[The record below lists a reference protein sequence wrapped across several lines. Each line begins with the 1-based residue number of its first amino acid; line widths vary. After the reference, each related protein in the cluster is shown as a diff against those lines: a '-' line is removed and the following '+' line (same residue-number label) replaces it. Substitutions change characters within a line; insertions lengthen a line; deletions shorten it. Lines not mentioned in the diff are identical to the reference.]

1 MNAAWSIHPKERWS
15 SQCDSTISWIC
26 MVPSTITLVFY
37 IQLSPYSKS
46 HLKKWP
52 IQMMHCSTNPSYEQY
67 LATFLESTRS
77 IHLCW
82 SILTKSRIRGPKIVQ
97 LARSFST
104 IDKNWWK
111 PNDRTWTFSS
121 KWRVHYSNVMHK
133 IHDSMHF
140 WRSIN
145 RNWNAAVKHY
155 KI

>member
-1 MNAAWSIHPKERWS
+1 MFSSIFSYSNNIALLHFETNSNSNSNHHQIMNAAWSIHPKEWWS

-67 LATFLESTRS
+67 LATFLGSSRS

-82 SILTKSRIRGPKIVQ
+82 SILTKSRTRGPKIVQ

-104 IDKNWWK
+104 IDKN
-111 PNDRTWTFSS
+111 
-121 KWRVHYSNVMHK
+121 
-133 IHDSMHF
+133 
-140 WRSIN
+140 
-145 RNWNAAVKHY
+145 
-155 KI
+155 